1 MYESQGGNAGS
12 RVSHK
17 TARSGRHWNGTRLGW
32 RSGNGRESSRTV
44 QFFLRLGYKEDSG
57 MSVARAIWSP
67 ACEERL
73 TQAGLAA
80 HGVCKVDP
88 FYCGPLNPGPRSTTP
103 GRSPV

>member
-1 MYESQGGNAGS
+1 
-12 RVSHK
+12 
-17 TARSGRHWNGTRLGW
+17 
-32 RSGNGRESSRTV
+32 
-44 QFFLRLGYKEDSG
+44 